1 MTQKC
6 SSKTIQIII
15 WLNNYKKRFNMKDN
29 KRQSGVDKGLI
40 AMFLKMSVEDRL
52 LANDNAVSTIKE
64 LRDAFR
70 QRKNRERWLKRTS

>member
-1 MTQKC
+1 
-6 SSKTIQIII
+6 
-15 WLNNYKKRFNMKDN
+15 MKDN

-40 AMFLKMSVEDRL
+40 AMFLKMSLDERL

-70 QRKNRERWLKRTS
+70 QRKNRKRRPKRTS